1 MSKLVGIKWGM
12 LEKTTQEWLL
22 KDCNCVNGAT
32 GGTAYNGDCIVD
44 LTENLSVAGKIV
56 NGDIVIDDD
65 AKIYDP
71 EGEYGS
77 DGTTF
82 EINNIMT
89 VSEAAEIWGITE
101 GAIRKAIKSGK
112 FIPNIDYR
120 KAGRITLICR
130 EAMERVYGESK
141 GSNNY

>member
-1 MSKLVGIKWGM
+1 MKLVGIKWGK
-12 LEKTTQEWLL
+12 LEKTTQEYLL
-22 KDCNCVNGAT
+22 KDCDCINAVTVND
-32 GGTAYNGDCIVD
+32 AYNGDCIID

-56 NGDIVIDDD
+56 DGDIVIDDD
-65 AKIYDP
+65 AEIYNP
-71 EGEYGS
+71 IGEYES

-112 FIPNIDYR
+112 FIPEIDYR
-120 KAGRITLICR
+120 KSGRITLICR
-130 EAMERVYGESK
+130 EAMERIYGDSK
-141 GSNNY
+141 RSE

>member
-1 MSKLVGIKWGM
+1 MSKLVGVKWGK
-12 LEKTTQEWLL
+12 LEKATQEYLL
-22 KDCNCVNGAT
+22 KNCNCVNGAT
-32 GGTAYNGDCIVD
+32 GRTVFNGDCIVD
-44 LTENLSVAGKIV
+44 LTENLSVPGKIV
-56 NGDIVIDDD
+56 DGDIVIDDD

-71 EGEYGS
+71 IGEYGS
-77 DGTTF
+77 DGSTF

-101 GAIRKAIKSGK
+101 GAIRKAIKSRK

-130 EAMERVYGESK
+130 EAMMRVYGEPKRSE
-141 GSNNY
+141 

>member
-1 MSKLVGIKWGM
+1 MKLVGIKWGK
-12 LEKTTQEWLL
+12 LEKATQEYLL
-22 KDCNCVNGAT
+22 KNCDCVNAVT
-32 GGTAYNGDCIVD
+32 GRAAYSGDCIVD
-44 LTENLSVAGKIV
+44 LTENLSVDGKIV
-56 NGDIVIDDD
+56 NGDIIIDYDS
-65 AKIYDP
+65 KIYDP
-71 EGEYGS
+71 IGEYKN

-82 EINNIMT
+82 EINNVMT

-130 EAMERVYGESK
+130 EAMERIYGVPKISK
-141 GSNNY
+141 

>member
-1 MSKLVGIKWGM
+1 MSKLVGVKWGK
-12 LEKTTQEWLL
+12 LEKATQEWLL
-22 KDCNCVNGAT
+22 KDCDCVNAVT
-32 GGTAYNGDCIVD
+32 VNDAYNGDCIVD

-56 NGDIVIDDD
+56 DGDIVIDDD

-71 EGEYGS
+71 IGEYEN

-130 EAMERVYGESK
+130 EAMMRVYGELK
-141 GSNNY
+141 RE

>member
-1 MSKLVGIKWGM
+1 MSKLVGIKWGK
-12 LEKTTQEWLL
+12 LEKATQEYLL
-22 KDCNCVNGAT
+22 KDCDCINAVTVND
-32 GGTAYNGDCIVD
+32 AYNGDCIID

-56 NGDIVIDDD
+56 DGDIVIDDD
-65 AKIYDP
+65 AEIYNP
-71 EGEYGS
+71 IGEYES

-112 FIPNIDYR
+112 FIPEIDYR
-120 KAGRITLICR
+120 KSGRITLICR
-130 EAMERVYGESK
+130 EAMERIYGDSK
-141 GSNNY
+141 RSE

>member
-1 MSKLVGIKWGM
+1 MKLVGIKWGK
-12 LEKTTQEWLL
+12 LEKATQEYLL
-22 KDCNCVNGAT
+22 KNCNCVNGAT
-32 GGTAYNGDCIVD
+32 GDTAYNGDCIVD

-56 NGDIVIDDD
+56 DGDIVIDDD

-71 EGEYGS
+71 IGEYGS

-82 EINNIMT
+82 EINNVMT

-112 FIPNIDYR
+112 FIPEIDYR
-120 KAGRITLICR
+120 KSGRITLICR
-130 EAMERVYGESK
+130 EAMIRVYGEPKRSE
-141 GSNNY
+141 

>member
-1 MSKLVGIKWGM
+1 MKLVGIKWGK
-12 LEKTTQEWLL
+12 LEKATQEWLL
-22 KDCNCVNGAT
+22 KDCDCVNAVT
-32 GGTAYNGDCIVD
+32 VNDAYNGDCIVD
-44 LTENLSVAGKIV
+44 LTENLSIDGKIV
-56 NGDIVIDDD
+56 DGELIIDDN

-71 EGEYGS
+71 EGEYGN

-89 VSEAAEIWGITE
+89 VSEAAEIWGINE

-130 EAMERVYGESK
+130 GAMIRVYGEPKRSE
-141 GSNNY
+141 

>member
-1 MSKLVGIKWGM
+1 MSKLVGVKWGR
-12 LEKTTQEWLL
+12 LEKATQEWLL
-22 KDCNCVNGAT
+22 KDCDCINAATVND
-32 GGTAYNGDCIVD
+32 AYNGDCIID

-56 NGDIVIDDD
+56 DGDIVIDYDS
-65 AKIYDP
+65 KIYNP
-71 EGEYGS
+71 IGEYES

-101 GAIRKAIKSGK
+101 GAIRKAIKSRK

-130 EAMERVYGESK
+130 EAMIRVYGPLKISE
-141 GSNNY
+141 

>member
-89 VSEAAEIWGITE
+89 VSEAAENWGITE
-101 GAIRKAIKSGK
+101 GAIRKAIKSNK
-112 FIPNIDYR
+112 FVPCIDYR

-130 EAMERVYGESK
+130 EAMMRVYGEPK
-141 GSNNY
+141 RE

>member
-89 VSEAAEIWGITE
+89 VSEAAGIWGITE
-101 GAIRKAIKSGK
+101 GAIRKAIKSRK
-112 FIPNIDYR
+112 FIPSIDYR

-130 EAMERVYGESK
+130 EAMMRVYGEPKRSE
-141 GSNNY
+141 

>member
-1 MSKLVGIKWGM
+1 MSKLVGVKWGR
-12 LEKTTQEWLL
+12 LEKATQEWLL

-32 GGTAYNGDCIVD
+32 GDTAYNGDCIVD
-44 LTENLSVAGKIV
+44 LTENLSVPGKIV
-56 NGDIVIDDD
+56 DGDIIIDYD

-101 GAIRKAIKSGK
+101 GAIRKAIKSNK
-112 FIPNIDYR
+112 FIPSIDYR
-120 KAGRITLICR
+120 KAGRITLMCR
-130 EAMERVYGESK
+130 EAMERVYGTPKINE
-141 GSNNY
+141 